1 MCQEKRR
8 IILLSNTEDLG
19 RIIQLSLEEIAGWQ
33 VFIANSN
40 YDGLAIIAT
49 INPDVILLDTIL
61 PDLEGL
67 PILQMIQEYPYAQ
80 GIPIIV
86 LTERM
91 LSRDCK
97 LYKSLGVVAAIAKPF
112 DLFNLVTKIKHQLN
126 GNSYR

>member
-40 YDGLAIIAT
+40 YDDLAIIAT